1 MAHWFVSQVHYTVKG
16 FIYAGTYTGF
26 FIALV
31 RYIGLVILYK
41 TSLCSSAIILILLR
55 IWFSILYNIVERI
68 RLLVVRVKAG
78 IVLT

>member
-1 MAHWFVSQVHYTVKG
+1 M
-16 FIYAGTYTGF
+16 F

-31 RYIGLVILYK
+31 RHIGLVILYK